1 LEQEE
6 RTLIHLN
13 RVSLTDPDDKVDIL
27 HDISLEVGA
36 GEKKFILARPY
47 HPAVH
52 LLRICATMYP
62 PTSGTVTVFGNS
74 TTHMNFN
81 ELLLIKK
88 RIGFVERISSLIS
101 NISLLDNITLGLRYH
116 HDLSR
121 NTARRHVN
129 SFLLHFDLLK
139 HLNDRPVRVPT
150 EKLRMALFCR
160 ELVIGPNLL
169 ILEKPS
175 YGLSRTELK
184 YVMDAI
190 LDYQTQSNCGIII
203 SDDDAYIFT
212 HTYDFFV
219 HDLIDGRLESRPE
232 SKTKG

>member
-1 LEQEE
+1 MC
-6 RTLIHLN
+6 
-13 RVSLTDPDDKVDIL
+13 LTDPDDKIDIL

-62 PTSGTVTVFGNS
+62 PTSGTVTVFGKVTND
-74 TTHMNFN
+74 MNFN
-81 ELLLIKK
+81 ALLRIKK
-88 RIGFVERISSLIS
+88 DIGFVERISSLVS
-101 NISLLDNITLGLRYH
+101 NITLLENITLGLRYH

-121 NTARRHVN
+121 NAARRHVN
-129 SFLLHFDLLK
+129 SFLLYFDLLT

-160 ELVIGPNLL
+160 ELVLAPNLL

-175 YGLSRTELK
+175 FGLSRDELK

-190 LDYQTQSNCGIII
+190 LDYQTQSHCGIII

-212 HTYDFFV
+212 NIYDFIV
-219 HDLIDGRLESRPE
+219 HDLIDGRLESQPE
-232 SKTKG
+232 G